1 MDASSGD
8 VLSGP
13 SNQFLISL
21 AGAINQAQLYEAENK
36 ILLAPMARLGSLL
49 QEMLSHGPLFN
60 FQARDQNIFV
70 NDARLRCDGPTFLKH
85 QEFVKQLELRKMSG
99 MAFMDRLNIDQ
110 WKVLLYTLARCNR
123 RSPQVFEEIRKALVE
138 KGLAK
143 LVAVFPLAAAV
154 APDGVVTESPLPM
167 PPSSPA
173 PAAPGAA
180 PAGAVPAPGGS
191 AAIPFPRAAGPGTMV
206 RRVKRNPRLFAGRTY
221 VKSMLLLRE
230 YYRTLDDRERLGYCQ
245 IRLQRAVF
253 DLVSVCEQGGWR
265 YFGLVNN
272 KKLADY
278 VYNHSVNVTVL
289 SLILGLKMSLSRPR
303 LAELA
308 MAAMLHDLGKSKLPR
323 ELLEKKGPYS
333 QEDRKLLSKHPELG
347 IRALL
352 KVKPYNESL
361 LKRLLVVAEHHRPLK
376 EHPDIHPYSRII
388 AIAETFDALT
398 TDRPYRPAFAP
409 DVAVQMLAKV
419 AGEQLDPTLTTAFV
433 QAIGL
438 YPSGTLVEL
447 SDHALAI
454 VSHPHP
460 EATGWRTPTI
470 RLLGLKGMEKSR
482 TRMIDL
488 AKPPPNDPAR
498 TILRVVDPRP
508 FGISVTGFLLEEP
521 INERA
526 AF

>member
-13 SNQFLISL
+13 SNQFLIALS
-21 AGAINQAQLYEAENK
+21 GALNQAQLYEAENK
-36 ILLAPMARLGSLL
+36 ILLAPIARLGSLL
-49 QEMLSHGPLFN
+49 QELLSHGPLFS
-60 FQARDQNIFV
+60 FQGRDQNIFI
-70 NDARLRCDGPTFLKH
+70 NDARLRCDGPTFLRH
-85 QEFVKQLELRKMSG
+85 QEFLKQLETRKMSG
-99 MAFMDRLNIDQ
+99 MAFLDKLNIDQ

-123 RSPQVFEEIRKALVE
+123 KSPKVFEELQAALVE
-138 KGLAK
+138 KGFVKKVTL
-143 LVAVFPLAAAV
+143 FPMATAV
-154 APDGVVTESPLPM
+154 APEGVVTESPLPSR
-167 PPSSPA
+167 PPA
-173 PAAPGAA
+173 AAPGAA
-180 PAGAVPAPGGS
+180 KADATPGATSV
-191 AAIPFPRAAGPGTMV
+191 IPFPKATGPGTMV

-230 YYRTLDDRERLGYCQ
+230 YYRNLDDRERLGYCQ

-278 VYNHSVNVTVL
+278 LYNHSVNVTVL

-308 MAAMLHDLGKSKLPR
+308 MAAMLHDIGKSRLPR
-323 ELLEKKGPYS
+323 ELLQKPGLFSDE
-333 QEDRKLLSKHPELG
+333 ERKQLMRHPELG

-352 KVKPYNESL
+352 SVKPYNESL
-361 LKRLLVVAEHHRPLK
+361 LKRILVVAEHHRPRQGAP
-376 EHPDIHPYSRII
+376 EVHPYSRII

-398 TDRPYRPAFAP
+398 TDRPYRQAFAP
-409 DVAVQMLAKV
+409 DIAVQLLARL
-419 AGEQLDPTLTTAFV
+419 AGEKLDPTLTTAFI

-447 SDHALAI
+447 SDHSLAI

-460 EATGWRTPTI
+460 EVSGWKTPTV
-470 RLLGLKGMEKSR
+470 RLLGLKGQEKSR
-482 TRMIDL
+482 TRLIDL
-488 AKPPPNDPAR
+488 SKPPQTDPPR
-498 TILRVVDPRP
+498 HILRVVDPRP

-521 INERA
+521 LNDRA